1 MKELTLFWL
10 VSMIILFV
18 IEAATVNLVTVWF
31 ALGAL
36 AALITSMLG
45 GQLWLQIVVFLAV
58 TVATLF
64 PTRKIAKKYF
74 GKNSHQPTNAD
85 AVIGK
90 DCVVL
95 EEIDNLNSTGV
106 VKCQGIVWT
115 ARSQTG
121 ETIEKDAVVTAIA
134 IEGVKLIVA
143 RK

>member
-18 IEAATVNLVTVWF
+18 IEAATVNLVTLWF
-31 ALGAL
+31 AFGAL

-45 GQLWLQIVVFLAV
+45 GQLWLQIVVFLVV

-64 PTRKIAKKYF
+64 PTRKLAKKYF
-74 GKNSHQPTNAD
+74 GKGSHQPTNAD

-95 EEIDNLNSTGV
+95 EEIDNLNSTGA
-106 VKCQGIVWT
+106 VKCKGVVWT

-121 ETIEKDAVVTAIA
+121 ESIEKDAVVTVIA

>member
-18 IEAATVNLVTVWF
+18 VEAATVNLVTVWF

-74 GKNSHQPTNAD
+74 NKSSHQPTNAD

-95 EEIDNLNSTGV
+95 EEIDNLNSTGA

-121 ETIEKDAVVTAIA
+121 EAIEKDAVVTAIA